1 MDETPIMFEMVSKMI
16 ICEIGTRNVNVRTFG
31 SDRTRITLTLSIG
44 SDGIKLPPLIVY
56 KGKKI
61 PPKKNY

>member
-44 SDGIKLPPLIVY
+44 SDGM
-56 KGKKI
+56 G
-61 PPKKNY
+61 